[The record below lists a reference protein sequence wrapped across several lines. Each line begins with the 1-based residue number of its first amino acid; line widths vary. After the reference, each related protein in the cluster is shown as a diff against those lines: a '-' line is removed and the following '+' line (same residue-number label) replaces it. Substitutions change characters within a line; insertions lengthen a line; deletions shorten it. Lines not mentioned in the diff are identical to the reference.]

1 MRNLSPKWRRFIKR
15 RHRQLN
21 SILTLLLITVFISFM
36 TGGFFP
42 WLFIPIFF
50 IGLSII
56 QDFADTLMSDDEEE
70 EEDGFEDD
78 FEYTDDDEEFTEEYP
93 TVTPVTTQ
101 TYSATY
107 NPTIQAHLDKAHL
120 YKEQIESYIQATS
133 DPHSQSRLQD
143 LSDQISQWTE
153 AIEAMARRID
163 SFQQNPVINQDL
175 KSVPQAI
182 KKLET
187 QLDRETDPTIC
198 AELERTLAN
207 RKNQLATLQRLEN
220 TMKQAEIK
228 MESTLAS
235 LGTIYSQLLTSQST
249 DHVADYSRLSTEVNE
264 EVQILQDHLE
274 ALGEVK
280 LGRYN

>member
-1 MRNLSPKWRRFIKR
+1 MKNLSPKWRRFIKR
-15 RHRQLN
+15 HRRRLN

-56 QDFADTLMSDDEEE
+56 QDFADTLMGENDK
-70 EEDGFEDD
+70 EEDGFKED
-78 FEYTDDDEEFTEEYP
+78 FEDTDHGEEFSEEYP
-93 TVTPVTTQ
+93 TVAPVSTQ
-101 TYSATY
+101 THSATY
-107 NPTIQAHLDKAHL
+107 SPTIQAHLDKAHI

-133 DPHSQSRLQD
+133 DPHSQTRLQD

-182 KKLET
+182 KNLET
-187 QLDRETDPTIC
+187 QLDSETDPTIH

-207 RKNQLATLQRLEN
+207 RKNQLATLQHLEN

-249 DHVADYSRLSTEVNE
+249 DHVADYSRLSAEVNE

-274 ALGEVK
+274 ALEEVK
-280 LGRYN
+280 LGRI

>member
-1 MRNLSPKWRRFIKR
+1 MKNLPSKWGRFVK
-15 RHRQLN
+15 RHRRRLN

-36 TGGFFP
+36 SGDFFP

-50 IGLSII
+50 IGLPII
-56 QDFADTLMSDDEEE
+56 QDFADSLMGEVDED
-70 EEDGFEDD
+70 EDGFED
-78 FEYTDDDEEFTEEYP
+78 TDDDEEFTEEYP
-93 TVTPVTTQ
+93 TVAPVTTQ
-101 TYSATY
+101 THSATY

-120 YKEQIESYIQATS
+120 YQEQINSYIQATS
-133 DPHSQSRLQD
+133 DPHSQARLQD
-143 LSDQISQWTE
+143 LSDQISEWTE

-163 SFQQNPVINQDL
+163 NFQQNPVISQDL

-182 KKLET
+182 KKLKT
-187 QLDRETDPTIC
+187 QLNSETNPPIR

-207 RKNQLATLQRLEN
+207 RKNQLATLQHLAN

-235 LGTIYSQLLTSQST
+235 LGTIYSQLLTSQSA
-249 DHVADYSRLSTEVNE
+249 DHVADYSHLSTEVNE

-274 ALGEVK
+274 ALEEVK
-280 LGRYN
+280 LGRRN